1 MAIIKESLVYICGEI
16 IAKFMPFLLL
26 PYLAG
31 KLGVA
36 NYGELSLY
44 QTYMTLIFV
53 IVSYSQNSALSRY
66 FYRYG
71 KLGVPDIFSTGL
83 LLTILTSVPF
93 VIIFASNNQYVFGS
107 IIFTSIFQTLVFN
120 YLSIF
125 QCNKQPIKYVLV
137 QLFVNFLVVF
147 FIVFQFEYVGASVS
161 AYFNS
166 FLLSYFIVFVFLFFN
181 KKEYFSFNPRGLVKL
196 AKFILSFGFPLVIH
210 QLCLFAKGGVDRF
223 IIGGQYGGNEL
234 GIYAMA
240 FQISSILQVV
250 FIALNRSILPYYYK
264 GLKDGRINENSIL
277 AGARISML
285 FPLASI
291 FILGFIPER
300 FYLYFLGSEFSGIKW
315 FIMIFVFG
323 ISINLIYFSLI
334 NYFFYNGYTK
344 IIAKANL
351 VSAVIHVI
359 FVLALSLVSVKFVAF
374 SLIISNIVL
383 CSILYFYVRV
393 IAYKGT
399 LLQ

>member
-1 MAIIKESLVYICGEI
+1 MAIIKESIVYICGEI
-16 IAKFMPFLLL
+16 IAKFLPFLLL

-31 KLGVA
+31 KLGVV

-71 KLGVPDIFSTGL
+71 KLGVPDVFSAGFW
-83 LLTILTSVPF
+83 LTILTSVPF
-93 VIIFASNNQYVFGS
+93 AIFFASNNQYIFVS
-107 IIFTSIFQTLVFN
+107 IFLISIFQTLVFN

-137 QLFVNFLVVF
+137 QLFVNFFVVF
-147 FIVFQFEYVGASVS
+147 FVVFQFEYIGVSVS

-166 FLLSYFIVFVFLFFN
+166 FLLSYFIVFVFLFFY
-181 KKEYFSFNPRGLVKL
+181 KKEYFSFSCRGLVKL
-196 AKFILSFGFPLVIH
+196 TKFILSFGFPLIIH

-223 IIGGQYGGNEL
+223 IISSQYGENEL

-250 FIALNRSILPYYYK
+250 FIALNRAILPYYYK

-277 AGARISML
+277 IGARLSML
-285 FPLASI
+285 FPFFSI
-291 FILGFIPER
+291 CTLGFVPEK
-300 FYLYFLGSEFSGIKW
+300 FYLYFLGGEFSGIKW

-351 VSAVIHVI
+351 ASAVIHVI
-359 FVLALSLVSVKFVAF
+359 FVLVFSLVSVEFVAF
-374 SLIISNIVL
+374 SLIVSNIVL
-383 CSILYFYVRV
+383 CSILYFHVRV
-393 IAYKGT
+393 EACKGT